1 MQKIFQKDLSNSNQA
16 ENDFQNP
23 NSTLPINSV
32 DINQQIPSNENQEL
46 YLNKDL
52 YSNQPESTLKSLNE
66 NNNLRSN
73 KNMNFSEQANQN
85 PIIETSQ
92 RIEER
97 TLILVPGQTI
107 EKKSVVENFDNP
119 TEELIENPDGSISS
133 IIK

>member
-1 MQKIFQKDLSNSNQA
+1 LQKIFQKDLSNSNQA